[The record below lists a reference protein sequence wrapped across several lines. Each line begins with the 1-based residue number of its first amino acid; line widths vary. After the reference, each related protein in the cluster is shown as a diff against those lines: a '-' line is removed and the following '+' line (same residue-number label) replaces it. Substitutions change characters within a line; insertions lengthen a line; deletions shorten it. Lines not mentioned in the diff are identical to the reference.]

1 MKRTLTEI
9 EGEYIIRVMDLP
21 ICSKGFVV
29 YDDNDFANVY
39 INARYSHS
47 TQTKAIKHEIDHIIH
62 DDIHNQDDIRTIEA
76 RANR

>member
-21 ICSKGFVV
+21 TCSKGFVV

-47 TQTKAIKHEIDHIIH
+47 TQAKAIKHEIDHIIH
-62 DDIHNQDDIRTIEA
+62 DDIHNQDDIRTIES